1 MSTNATGPS
10 DTRVGSASPRWPQQA
25 GKAVRVFDSSVE
37 TPSPRTGRGLV
48 QRRNGRVRRR
58 RTIYLPPDIDRELSV
73 FCASNGRE
81 VSETIAHA
89 LVLYLE
95 RRR

>member
-1 MSTNATGPS
+1 VVILASCNALRS
-10 DTRVGSASPRWPQQA
+10 RFEACAIARPRA
-25 GKAVRVFDSSVE
+25 A
-37 TPSPRTGRGLV
+37 RGLV
-48 QRRNGRVRRR
+48 QRRNGRLRRR

>member
-1 MSTNATGPS
+1 MSTNASRPL
-10 DTRVGSASPRWPQQA
+10 DTKIGLTSPGWTQQP

-37 TPSPRTGRGLV
+37 TPSPRAARGLV
-48 QRRNGRVRRR
+48 QRRNGRLRRR

>member
-1 MSTNATGPS
+1 MA
-10 DTRVGSASPRWPQQA
+10 
-25 GKAVRVFDSSVE
+25 
-37 TPSPRTGRGLV
+37 PSPPAGRGLV

-58 RTIYLPPDIDRELSV
+58 RTIYLPPDIDRELAM